1 MTRSSP
7 DSALKN
13 FKEIEELLCDLET
26 YFDDRADA
34 DHNGDHFIPNKEMK
48 LVMRIREVLPRLAPA
63 QAAQSSAVNEVE
75 LRNDLGK
82 TLDILRG
89 PNYPGGSAIMAIAD
103 AFSMIEVIISKLPD
117 EQARCSRCGGIVD
130 IDTIGQTSHDVY
142 GCPARLSADTASP
155 QAAGPPASFDSFA
168 KGVAAG
174 WDAREGTPPQAAL
187 STDDQLREAMD
198 LLHKARLDSIHQAT
212 ENVRLRNTIVD
223 TIEAL
228 ERNST
233 SAPVVEC
240 LKAALSRPEQPKADT
255 IVVSREDLIE
265 MLCGWEEG
273 AAYKGDYLRNKH
285 GDTEQIAKLRE
296 RYLK

>member
-155 QAAGPPASFDSFA
+155 QAAPVTDDELFDLASEAWETQTIAPWYTDA
-168 KGVAAG
+168 LAAVIS
-174 WDAREGTPPQAAL
+174 AVRERLESSQALSIAQPQAAPDRDRIARAICCPSGCSYRGDSEDGEKCYCDTTDFHGSGIEKKTDAVL
-187 STDDQLREAMD
+187 S
-198 LLHKARLDSIHQAT
+198 
-212 ENVRLRNTIVD
+212 
-223 TIEAL
+223 
-228 ERNST
+228 
-233 SAPVVEC
+233 
-240 LKAALSRPEQPKADT
+240 ALSRPKQD
-255 IVVSREDLIE
+255 
-265 MLCGWEEG
+265 
-273 AAYKGDYLRNKH
+273 
-285 GDTEQIAKLRE
+285 
-296 RYLK
+296 